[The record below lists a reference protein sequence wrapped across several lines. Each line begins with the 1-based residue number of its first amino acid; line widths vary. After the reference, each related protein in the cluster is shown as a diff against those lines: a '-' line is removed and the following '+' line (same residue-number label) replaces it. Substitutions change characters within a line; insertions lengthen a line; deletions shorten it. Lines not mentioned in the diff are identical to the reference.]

1 MKIQNC
7 CDNKSAIDMAKNSV
21 YHSRTR
27 HIGIKYHFIREAI
40 GNGDIQ
46 LKHCK
51 SKEHVAD
58 IFTKALPKV
67 KFHQL
72 RELLGVE
79 EHHITGENVN

>member
-1 MKIQNC
+1 MF
-7 CDNKSAIDMAKNSV
+7 CDNKSAIDMAKNSI

-27 HIGIKYHFIREAI
+27 HISIKYHFIREAI
-40 GNGDIQ
+40 GNGDIL

-51 SKEHVAD
+51 SEEQVAD

-72 RELLGVE
+72 RELLGAE
-79 EHHITGENVN
+79 EHQIKGENVN